1 MEDSCEKDRCCHNV
15 LHITIPRLHHDLT
28 ARAGIQICQ
37 QQHPAVMTFR
47 RVNKSPGLFQ
57 ESACAM
63 LKRSES
69 GSQDLRS
76 HAGPPCQKVQHAQ
89 KRFLFTWNCTNQYQ
103 DNTKKKYHLLIT
115 EKNETTRTESRSAL
129 KTVSGM
135 CWLRYREQIRSHIA
149 YTQHWY
155 LRREKKEAA
164 QTAQSQVTFILLAE
178 VKILDTK
185 HHY

>member
-1 MEDSCEKDRCCHNV
+1 
-15 LHITIPRLHHDLT
+15 
-28 ARAGIQICQ
+28 
-37 QQHPAVMTFR
+37 
-47 RVNKSPGLFQ
+47 
-57 ESACAM
+57 
-63 LKRSES
+63 
-69 GSQDLRS
+69 
-76 HAGPPCQKVQHAQ
+76 
-89 KRFLFTWNCTNQYQ
+89 
-103 DNTKKKYHLLIT
+103 
-115 EKNETTRTESRSAL
+115 
-129 KTVSGM
+129 M